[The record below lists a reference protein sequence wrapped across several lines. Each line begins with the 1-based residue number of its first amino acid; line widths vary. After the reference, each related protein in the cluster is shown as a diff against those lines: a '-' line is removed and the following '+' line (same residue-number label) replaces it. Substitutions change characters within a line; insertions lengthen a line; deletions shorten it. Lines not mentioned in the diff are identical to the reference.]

1 MSRNPAPATPL
12 LPTRRAFEP
21 VRYSPLCLACAYLQL
36 VPGRRRTVTVR
47 PAPTPSQDARVRR
60 SAAS

>member
-12 LPTRRAFEP
+12 LPTCRAFEP

-36 VPGRRRTVTVR
+36 VPGRCRPVTVR
-47 PAPTPSQDARVRR
+47 PTPTPCQAAQVKR